1 MHIKDLAERAGVT
14 IRAVRYYESRGLIH
28 PRRATNG
35 YRTYDDADVR
45 VVREVRALL
54 SLGLTAEQT
63 HPFVECL
70 RAGNDRADVCPASLS
85 AYRARIVDIDINQQ
99 PAETIHL
106 REGLGKRLASLPDE
120 GDDRELRYVVGFTE
134 VQRERRIVREFLAPQ
149 LCDERGNEL
158 RHGHEGD
165 RMLFEQIRLGLRAG
179 ERHEG

>member
-1 MHIKDLAERAGVT
+1 MHIKELADRAGVSVK
-14 IRAVRYYESRGLIH
+14 AVRYYESRGLVR

-85 AYRARIVDIDINQQ
+85 AYRDRIADID
-99 PAETIHL
+99 ARMSE
-106 REGLGKRLASLPDE
+106 LA
-120 GDDRELRYVVGFTE
+120 
-134 VQRERRIVREFLAPQ
+134 A
-149 LCDERGNEL
+149 
-158 RHGHEGD
+158 
-165 RMLFEQIRLGLRAG
+165 LRAQLADLLTQA
-179 ERHEG
+179 EQYRTAPITEENR

>member
-1 MHIKDLAERAGVT
+1 MHIKELADQAGVSVK
-14 IRAVRYYESRGLIH
+14 AVRYYESRGLVR

-85 AYRARIVDIDINQQ
+85 AYRDRIADID
-99 PAETIHL
+99 ARMSE
-106 REGLGKRLASLPDE
+106 LA
-120 GDDRELRYVVGFTE
+120 
-134 VQRERRIVREFLAPQ
+134 A
-149 LCDERGNEL
+149 
-158 RHGHEGD
+158 
-165 RMLFEQIRLGLRAG
+165 LRA
-179 ERHEG
+179 ELADLLSQAEQYRTAPITEEHR

>member
-1 MHIKDLAERAGVT
+1 VHIKELADRAGVSVK
-14 IRAVRYYESRGLIH
+14 AVRYYESRGLVR

-85 AYRARIVDIDINQQ
+85 AYRDRIADID
-99 PAETIHL
+99 ARMSE
-106 REGLGKRLASLPDE
+106 LA
-120 GDDRELRYVVGFTE
+120 
-134 VQRERRIVREFLAPQ
+134 A
-149 LCDERGNEL
+149 
-158 RHGHEGD
+158 
-165 RMLFEQIRLGLRAG
+165 LRAQLADLLTQA
-179 ERHEG
+179 EQYRTAPITEENR